1 MDIIKLRFASPFLVN
16 PLLKPFHNEREQVIP
31 YAQNIFFDVS
41 TIYTLIIALVCFW
54 LVQEEICIHA
64 HLKKN
69 EH

>member
-1 MDIIKLRFASPFLVN
+1 MDIIKLRFASPSLVN

-31 YAQNIFFDVS
+31 YSQNIFFDVS
-41 TIYTLIIALVCFW
+41 TIYTLIIALVCSW